1 MHEILNPILEWL
13 STEHGSS
20 YRSGYGWMQV
30 VVAATLVGGLLKT
43 HELRSRK
50 RSLKEKV
57 CRQLSDG
64 CLTAKIFA
72 ASGTATTAT
81 LHKNDKSYVVTIYGS
96 DIPGDERRWE
106 CCSIDE
112 VENFLE
118 RETIL
123 RLSDFTL

>member
-20 YRSGYGWMQV
+20 YRSGYGWMQIV
-30 VVAATLVGGLLKT
+30 VVVTFVGGLLKT
-43 HELRSRK
+43 NELRSRK
-50 RSLKEKV
+50 RSLKEKI

-72 ASGTATTAT
+72 SGTATTAK
-81 LHKNDKSYVVTIYGS
+81 LQKNDNSYVVTIYGS
-96 DIPGDERRWE
+96 DIPGEERRWE

-118 RETIL
+118 RETVL